1 MIGYSISLKRKND
14 ISSGV
19 EYDPKVI
26 IKVFLMEQGKPNSL
40 LLERRD
46 ESDFI
51 YRLVGKDSAKSES
64 LAVMTRIGFLICTER
79 WLTCIRVLLSNPK
92 KGKR

>member
-1 MIGYSISLKRKND
+1 LNND

-26 IKVFLMEQGKPNSL
+26 IKVFLMEQGKPNGL
-40 LLERRD
+40 LPRGSRD

-51 YRLVGKDSAKSES
+51 YRLVGKDSAKSEC
-64 LAVMTRIGFLICTER
+64 LAVITRIGF
-79 WLTCIRVLLSNPK
+79 SNLH
-92 KGKR
+92 